1 MNITFWILTILMLLV
16 AIGLLVYPILKV
28 RKSSTTVAYKESNL
42 NINDEKI
49 KELDLD
55 LEEGRIDQLFYKA
68 AREELDRELLIDIP
82 AESKETAALHYAGA
96 AKRHPALALMI
107 TIFIPALVLLL
118 YLELGMHSASDE
130 AFIASQKR
138 PQQSAS
144 AGASTKPSPSMEQLT
159 KQLEAR
165 IQQDGGTVQDWT
177 MLARAHK
184 YLGQYGL
191 AEKSFAAALQ
201 QDENNAQLMLEL
213 AEMMALNNNRQ
224 FTAPSR
230 ELVLKAYALEPN
242 NANVLWFSGVA
253 EYQFGNYQQAIDRL
267 VALLPLARGEE
278 DVVKSATAMISKSR
292 EQLIAAGQE
301 MPELEVLLGV
311 TTITEAAPVV
321 RPATAKVTATAAT
334 VSPAASTTAT
344 TGSTTSGST
353 TSLSVTVN
361 VSDDVRNKFNANDVI
376 FVYAKAK
383 QGPRMPLAAQRMTLA
398 ELPATVLL
406 DDNMAMVEGMNLSA
420 FEQLVISARVSK
432 SGSAI
437 AQSGDYIGSTDFKN
451 QKTQASINIVID
463 TAVP

>member
-1 MNITFWILTILMLLV
+1 
-16 AIGLLVYPILKV
+16 
-28 RKSSTTVAYKESNL
+28 
-42 NINDEKI
+42 
-49 KELDLD
+49 
-55 LEEGRIDQLFYKA
+55 
-68 AREELDRELLIDIP
+68 
-82 AESKETAALHYAGA
+82 
-96 AKRHPALALMI
+96 
-107 TIFIPALVLLL
+107 
-118 YLELGMHSASDE
+118 
-130 AFIASQKR
+130 
-138 PQQSAS
+138 
-144 AGASTKPSPSMEQLT
+144 
-159 KQLEAR
+159 
-165 IQQDGGTVQDWT
+165 

-191 AEKSFAAALQ
+191 AEKSFTVALQ

-224 FTAPSR
+224 FTEPSR
-230 ELVLKAYALEPN
+230 ELIRKAYALEPN

-267 VALLPLARGEE
+267 TALLPLARDEE

-321 RPATAKVTATAAT
+321 RPATAIAAS
-334 VSPAASTTAT
+334 VSPAAPTTAT
-344 TGSTTSGST
+344 TGSTTSGSTASGST

-361 VSDDVRNKFNANDVI
+361 VSDDVRKKFNANDVI

>member
-1 MNITFWILTILMLLV
+1 MLLV

-28 RKSSTTVAYKESNL
+28 RKSSTAVAYKESNL

-55 LEEGRIDQLFYKA
+55 LAEGRIDQLFYKA

-82 AESKETAALHYAGA
+82 AESRETAALHYTGA
-96 AKRHPALALMI
+96 AKRHPALALVI
-107 TIFIPALVLLL
+107 TIFVPALVLLL
-118 YLELGMHSASDE
+118 YLQLGMHSASDE
-130 AFIASQKR
+130 AFVASQK
-138 PQQSAS
+138 QSRQP
-144 AGASTKPSPSMEQLT
+144 AGSSTKQPPSMAQLT
-159 KQLEAR
+159 KQLEER
-165 IQQDGGTVQDWT
+165 IQQSGGSVQDWT

-191 AEKSFAAALQ
+191 AEKSFAVALQ

-213 AEMMALNNNRQ
+213 AEMMALSNGRQ

-230 ELVLKAYALEPN
+230 ELVRKAYALEPN

-253 EYQFGNYQQAIDRL
+253 EYQFGNYRQAIDRL
-267 VALLPLARGEE
+267 VALLPIAGGEE

-292 EQLIAAGQE
+292 EQLIAAGEE
-301 MPELEVLLGV
+301 MPELEVLLAV
-311 TTITEAAPVV
+311 TSTTEADMKTAAAV
-321 RPATAKVTATAAT
+321 RPATARPASVAPAASPTATAT
-334 VSPAASTTAT
+334 VAAS
-344 TGSTTSGST
+344 ST
-353 TSLSVTVN
+353 TSLSVAVD
-361 VSDDVRNKFNANDVI
+361 VSDEVRNKFNANDVI

-406 DDNMAMVEGMNLSA
+406 DDSMAMVAGMNLSA

-437 AQSGDYIGSTDFKN
+437 AQSGDYIGSTDFEN

>member
-1 MNITFWILTILMLLV
+1 MNITFWVLTILMLLV
-16 AIGLLVYPILKV
+16 AIGLLVYPIL
-28 RKSSTTVAYKESNL
+28 RARQSSTIAYKDSNL

-55 LEEGRIDQLFYKA
+55 LAEGRIDQLFYKA

-82 AESKETAALHYAGA
+82 AESRENAALHYSGA
-96 AKRHPALALMI
+96 AKRHPALALVI
-107 TIFIPALVLLL
+107 TIFVPSLVLLL
-118 YLELGMHSASDE
+118 YLQLGMHSASDE

-138 PQQSAS
+138 SQQSAS
-144 AGASTKPSPSMEQLT
+144 NNASAKQPPSMAQLT

-165 IQQDGGTVQDWT
+165 IEQNGGTVQDWT

-191 AEKSFAAALQ
+191 AEKSFAVALQ

-213 AEMMALNNNRQ
+213 AEMMALNNGRQ

-230 ELVLKAYALEPN
+230 ELVSKAYALEPD

-253 EYQFGNYQQAIDRL
+253 EYQFGNYRQAIERL
-267 VALLPLARGEE
+267 TALLPIAGGEE

-292 EQLIAAGQE
+292 EQLIAAGEE

-311 TTITEAAPVV
+311 TSTTEADMNKTAAVV
-321 RPATAKVTATAAT
+321 RPETARTVTVA
-334 VSPAASTTAT
+334 PAAS
-344 TGSTTSGST
+344 SITTSGST
-353 TSLSVTVN
+353 TSLSVAVD
-361 VSDDVRNKFNANDVI
+361 VSDEVRKKFNANDVI

-398 ELPATVLL
+398 ELPVTVLL
-406 DDNMAMVEGMNLSA
+406 DDSMAMVAGMNLSA
-420 FEQLVISARVSK
+420 FEQLVLCYRAKRRL
-432 SGSAI
+432 
-437 AQSGDYIGSTDFKN
+437 YR
-451 QKTQASINIVID
+451 
-463 TAVP
+463 

>member
-16 AIGLLVYPILKV
+16 AIGLLVYPILRV
-28 RKSSTTVAYKESNL
+28 RQSSAIAYKESNL

-55 LEEGRIDQLFYKA
+55 LKDGRIDQLFYKA

-82 AESKETAALHYAGA
+82 AESRETAALHYTGA
-96 AKRHPALALMI
+96 AKRHPALALVI
-107 TIFIPALVLLL
+107 TIFVPALVLLL
-118 YLELGMHSASDE
+118 YLQLGMHSASDE
-130 AFIASQKR
+130 AFVASQKR
-138 PQQSAS
+138 SQQSAS
-144 AGASTKPSPSMEQLT
+144 NNASTKQPPSMAQLT
-159 KQLEAR
+159 KQLEER
-165 IQQDGGTVQDWT
+165 IQQNGGSVQDWT

-191 AEKSFAAALQ
+191 AEKSFAVALQ

-213 AEMMALNNNRQ
+213 AEMMALNNGRQ

-230 ELVLKAYALEPN
+230 ELVRKAYALEPS

-253 EYQFGNYQQAIDRL
+253 EYQFGNYRQAIERL
-267 VALLPLARGEE
+267 VALLPIAGGEE

-292 EQLIAAGQE
+292 EQLIAAGEE

-311 TTITEAAPVV
+311 TSTTEAVPVV
-321 RPATAKVTATAAT
+321 RPATARPAT
-334 VSPAASTTAT
+334 VAPAASSTAT
-344 TGSTTSGST
+344 SSSI
-353 TSLSVTVN
+353 TSLSVAVD
-361 VSDDVRNKFNANDVI
+361 VSDEVRNNFNANDVVFI
-376 FVYAKAK
+376 YAKAK

-398 ELPATVLL
+398 ELPTTVLL
-406 DDNMAMVEGMNLSA
+406 DDSMAMVAGMNLSA

-432 SGSAI
+432 SGAAI
-437 AQSGDYIGSTDFKN
+437 AQSGDYIGSTYFEN

>member
-1 MNITFWILTILMLLV
+1 MNITFWILMILMLLL

-28 RKSSTTVAYKESNL
+28 RQSSTIAYKESNI

-55 LEEGRIDQLFYKA
+55 LKEGRIDQLFYKA

-82 AESKETAALHYAGA
+82 AESRENAGLHYAGA
-96 AKRHPALALMI
+96 AKRQPTLALII
-107 TIFIPALVLLL
+107 TIFIPTLVLLL
-118 YLELGMHSASDE
+118 YLQLGMHSASDE
-130 AFIASQKR
+130 DFIASQKR

-144 AGASTKPSPSMEQLT
+144 IEGSTKQSTSMEQLT
-159 KQLEAR
+159 QQLSAR
-165 IQQDGGTVQDWT
+165 IEKNGGSVQDWT

-191 AEKSFAAALQ
+191 AEKSFVVALQ

-213 AEMMALNNNRQ
+213 AEVMSLSNNRQ
-224 FTAPSR
+224 FSAASR
-230 ELVLKAYALEPN
+230 DLVLKAYALEPN

-253 EYQFGNYQQAIDRL
+253 EYQFGNYRQAIDRL
-267 VALLPLARGEE
+267 TALLPMARNEE
-278 DVVKSATAMISKSR
+278 EVVKSATAMIANSR
-292 EQLIAAGQE
+292 QQLIAAGE
-301 MPELEVLLGV
+301 KMPELEEMLGV
-311 TTITEAAPVV
+311 STLADAGMTKAVPVVKSATATQTSVAPV
-321 RPATAKVTATAAT
+321 
-334 VSPAASTTAT
+334 ASATAT
-344 TGSTTSGST
+344 TGSI

-361 VSDDVRNKFNANDVI
+361 VSDEVRKKFNANDVI

-398 ELPATVLL
+398 ELPATVVL
-406 DDNMAMVEGMNLSA
+406 DDSMAMMEGMNLSA
-420 FEQLVISARVSK
+420 FEQLVVSARASK

-437 AQSGDYIGSTDFKN
+437 AQSGDYIGSRDFEN
-451 QKTQASINIVID
+451 NKTQASINIVID

>member
-1 MNITFWILTILMLLV
+1 MNITFWILMILMLLL

-28 RKSSTTVAYKESNL
+28 RQSSTIAYKDSNI

-55 LEEGRIDQLFYKA
+55 LEEGRIDQFFYKA

-82 AESKETAALHYAGA
+82 AESRETAAQHYAGA
-96 AKRHPALALMI
+96 AKRQPTLALII
-107 TIFIPALVLLL
+107 TIFIPTLVLLL
-118 YLELGMHSASDE
+118 YLQLGMHSASDE
-130 AFIASQKR
+130 GFIASQKR

-144 AGASTKPSPSMEQLT
+144 IEGSTKQSASMEQLT
-159 KQLEAR
+159 QQLSAR
-165 IQQDGGTVQDWT
+165 IEKDGGSTQDWM

-191 AEKSFAAALQ
+191 AEKSFVVALQ

-213 AEMMALNNNRQ
+213 AEVMALSNNRQ
-224 FTAPSR
+224 FSEASR

-253 EYQFGNYQQAIDRL
+253 EYQYGNYRQAIDRL
-267 VALLPLARGEE
+267 TALLPMAGSEE
-278 DVVKSATAMISKSR
+278 DVVKSATAMIANSR
-292 EQLIAAGQE
+292 QQLIAAGEE
-301 MPELEVLLGV
+301 MPELEELLGV
-311 TTITEAAPVV
+311 STLADAGMTKAVPVV
-321 RPATAKVTATAAT
+321 TSAAAT
-334 VSPAASTTAT
+334 QTSVAPAASATAT
-344 TGSTTSGST
+344 TGSI

-361 VSDDVRNKFNANDVI
+361 VSDEVRKKFNANDVI

-398 ELPATVLL
+398 ELPATVVL
-406 DDNMAMVEGMNLSA
+406 DDSMAMMEGMNLSA
-420 FEQLVISARVSK
+420 FEQLVVSARASK
-432 SGSAI
+432 SGTAI
-437 AQSGDYIGSTDFKN
+437 AQSGDYIGSTDFEN
-451 QKTQASINIVID
+451 NKTQASINIVID

>member
-16 AIGLLVYPILKV
+16 AIGLLVYPILRV
-28 RKSSTTVAYKESNL
+28 RQSSAIAYKESNL

-55 LEEGRIDQLFYKA
+55 LKDGRIDQLFYKA

-82 AESKETAALHYAGA
+82 AESRETAALHYTGA
-96 AKRHPALALMI
+96 AKRHPALALVI
-107 TIFIPALVLLL
+107 TIFVPALVLLL
-118 YLELGMHSASDE
+118 YLQLGMHSASDE
-130 AFIASQKR
+130 AFVASQKR
-138 PQQSAS
+138 SQQSAS
-144 AGASTKPSPSMEQLT
+144 NNASTKQPASMEQLT

-165 IQQDGGTVQDWT
+165 IEQNGGSVQDWT

-191 AEKSFAAALQ
+191 AEKSFAVALQ

-213 AEMMALNNNRQ
+213 AEMMALNNGRQ

-230 ELVLKAYALEPN
+230 ELVRKAYALEPS

-253 EYQFGNYQQAIDRL
+253 EYQFGNYRQAIERL
-267 VALLPLARGEE
+267 VALLPIAGGEE

-292 EQLIAAGQE
+292 EQLIAAGEE

-311 TTITEAAPVV
+311 TSTTEAVPVV
-321 RPATAKVTATAAT
+321 RPATARPAT
-334 VSPAASTTAT
+334 VAPAASSTAT
-344 TGSTTSGST
+344 SSSI
-353 TSLSVTVN
+353 TSLSVAVD
-361 VSDDVRNKFNANDVI
+361 VSDEVRNKFNANDVVFI
-376 FVYAKAK
+376 YAKAK

-398 ELPATVLL
+398 ELPTTVLL
-406 DDNMAMVEGMNLSA
+406 DDSMAMVAGMNLSA

-437 AQSGDYIGSTDFKN
+437 AQSGDYIGSTDFEN

>member
-16 AIGLLVYPILKV
+16 AIGLLVYPILRV
-28 RKSSTTVAYKESNL
+28 RQSSAIAYKESNL

-55 LEEGRIDQLFYKA
+55 LKDGRIDQLFYKA

-82 AESKETAALHYAGA
+82 AESRETAALHYTGA
-96 AKRHPALALMI
+96 AKRHPALALVI
-107 TIFIPALVLLL
+107 TIFVPALVLLL
-118 YLELGMHSASDE
+118 YLQLGMHSASDE
-130 AFIASQKR
+130 AFVASQKR
-138 PQQSAS
+138 SQQSAS
-144 AGASTKPSPSMEQLT
+144 NNASTKQPASMEQLT

-165 IQQDGGTVQDWT
+165 IEQNGGSVQDWT

-191 AEKSFAAALQ
+191 AEKSFAVALQ

-213 AEMMALNNNRQ
+213 AEMMALNNGRQ

-230 ELVLKAYALEPN
+230 ELVRKAYALEPS

-253 EYQFGNYQQAIDRL
+253 EYQFGNYRQAIERL
-267 VALLPLARGEE
+267 VALLPIAGGEE

-292 EQLIAAGQE
+292 EQLIAAGEE

-311 TTITEAAPVV
+311 TSTTEAVPVV
-321 RPATAKVTATAAT
+321 RPATARPAT
-334 VSPAASTTAT
+334 VAPAASSTAT
-344 TGSTTSGST
+344 SSSI
-353 TSLSVTVN
+353 TSLSVAVD
-361 VSDDVRNKFNANDVI
+361 VSDEVRNKFNANDVVFI
-376 FVYAKAK
+376 YAKAK

-398 ELPATVLL
+398 ELPTTVLL
-406 DDNMAMVEGMNLSA
+406 DDSMAMVAGMNLSA

-432 SGSAI
+432 SGAAI
-437 AQSGDYIGSTDFKN
+437 AQSGDYIGSTDFEN